1 MTLCTL
7 FLLLMVNKNTIDLA
21 LWSILLFAI
30 PFLPL
35 FSLALRSFSFSK
47 LLSFVALFP
56 SPLFLSFT
64 SLLPFP
70 SLPSPSRFPGSSSL
84 SLFPLSSLSLLPLS
98 LLPLSPPPLS
108 SPSLSPPLPS
118 LSLPLLTSSLSSCT
132 PSPSLLFLKVK
143 KEGNKEGEDGEER
156 GGVGGEYEE
165 SVFRSICRRR
175 RRRREGLF
183 KADAVNEEGE
193 ERIRPISPSLPTTA
207 LLTGA
212 SDQPPLPLPASSPP
226 SSLLSPLFS
235 HPLSLPGRERSFL
248 PGGPRERS

>member
-7 FLLLMVNKNTIDLA
+7 FLLLMVVNKNTIDLA

-84 SLFPLSSLSLLPLS
+84 SLFPLSLLS
-98 LLPLSPPPLS
+98 LS
-108 SPSLSPPLPS
+108 SPSLS
-118 LSLPLLTSSLSSCT
+118 
-132 PSPSLLFLKVK
+132 SPSLF
-143 KEGNKEGEDGEER
+143 
-156 GGVGGEYEE
+156 
-165 SVFRSICRRR
+165 
-175 RRRREGLF
+175 
-183 KADAVNEEGE
+183 
-193 ERIRPISPSLPTTA
+193 SPPFS
-207 LLTGA
+207 
-212 SDQPPLPLPASSPP
+212 SPPLPLPP
-226 SSLLSPLFS
+226 STHFLSLFLYSLPLSPFFES
-235 HPLSLPGRERSFL
+235 QKGGKQRRGGRGRKRGSW
-248 PGGPRERS
+248 GGVRGKCIQIYL